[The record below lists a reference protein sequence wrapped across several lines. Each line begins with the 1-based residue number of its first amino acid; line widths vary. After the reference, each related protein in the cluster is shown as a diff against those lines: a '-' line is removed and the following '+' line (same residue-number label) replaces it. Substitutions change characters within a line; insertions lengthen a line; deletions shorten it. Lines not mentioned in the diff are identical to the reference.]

1 MWSTYKLCYVLL
13 NTCFSTEH
21 TFKEGPG
28 WPCAWCL
35 SHNRSSVNVCGTK
48 EQPDD
53 SCWSRKGHTG
63 APWQGAR
70 ILPLGSN
77 LEGDQV
83 SLFSSTS
90 HRNWANPLLTNV
102 EDKAQEFG
110 VLFVW
115 AVPTTEITDVLSCC
129 RFLKIPLMLITTF
142 KLWSLL
148 GQLLLDHI

>member
-1 MWSTYKLCYVLL
+1 MWSMYKLCYVLF
-13 NTCFSTEH
+13 NTCFSAEH
-21 TFKEGPG
+21 TLDKEGPG

-35 SHNRSSVNVCGTK
+35 SHNRSSVNVCGTNGVA
-48 EQPDD
+48 
-53 SCWSRKGHTG
+53 R
-63 APWQGAR
+63 WQSLESHGTR
-70 ILPLGSN
+70 ILPVGSN

-90 HRNWANPLLTNV
+90 HRNRANPFLTTV

-129 RFLKIPLMLITTF
+129 RFLKIPLMLITAF